1 MTLFK
6 QLALLIS
13 LFLLI
18 ILTTVLTLNFQ
29 SANTTVQEQLYE
41 DAKNTASSLSL
52 SLSTADGDESILAT
66 MINANFDSG
75 HYRSI
80 SLYSQKDEL
89 MYERKI
95 EQNLEDVPEFF
106 VKILDIEI
114 PTASAQVS
122 AGWSPIGILYVQSDS
137 SYAYR
142 HLYKILI
149 QLLVSFTV
157 LATIGLIILNVL
169 IHVML
174 KPLKKIQQ
182 QSEAILDNNFIL
194 QEEIPY
200 TIEFRDVVKGMNVMV
215 EKVEG
220 IFNAASEAT
229 KRNRELLYNDP
240 ITTLFNRKYMVL
252 KLPDILEIENREN
265 GGSLLF
271 LALSGAEVINSVLG
285 RQGTDELFLDFST
298 ELKYIALEYEDS
310 LVSRVN
316 GTEFTLVLPAC
327 TSDDC
332 QRIVESILRVFA
344 TILQK
349 YNITK
354 DENVDINIGV
364 YRYFQGSSVAE
375 VLTKADSALTLAKA
389 DTKANVHC
397 LEEIEAQMVL
407 GKEQWRNILH
417 KTLTQDSF
425 ILSFRDIITLNSS
438 ASHHKIMTF
447 FIEDSEFGRLEYG
460 KYIPFAL
467 TFNLVDDIYSNV
479 LKKLFLMKE
488 DELDSKVVAV
498 RLPTEFL
505 KQEHSILL
513 LEELFKSY
521 AHQKNFKLIFEVSDS
536 FALKNISLLETY
548 NTLFKT
554 YGYAFALNQ
563 FSAQSDEYSYLK
575 TLKPL
580 YIKADA
586 KFLIDQSSE
595 AMSSLRVI
603 TDSIGADIIA
613 SFVESKEQ
621 VIELTDKK
629 IDSFQGPYTS
639 ELTNG

>member
-13 LFLLI
+13 FFLLI
-18 ILTTVLTLNFQ
+18 ILSTVLILNFQ
-29 SANTTVQEQLYE
+29 SANSTVQEQLYE

-52 SLSTADGDESILAT
+52 SLGTANGDEATLST

-80 SLYSQKDEL
+80 SLYSQHDEL
-89 MYERKI
+89 MYERKT
-95 EQNLEDVPEFF
+95 EQNLEDVPELFI
-106 VKILDIEI
+106 KMLNIEI

-142 HLYKILI
+142 HLYKIFI
-149 QLLVSFTV
+149 RLLLSFV
-157 LATIGLIILNVL
+157 ILATIGLIVLNIL
-169 IHVML
+169 IHVIL

-271 LALSGAEVINSVLG
+271 LALSGAEIINSVLG
-285 RQGTDELFLDFST
+285 RQGTDKLFLDFST
-298 ELKYIALEYEDS
+298 ELKSIALAYEDS

-332 QRIVESILRVFA
+332 QSVVESILRIFSE
-344 TILQK
+344 ILEK
-349 YNITK
+349 NGMHK
-354 DENVDINIGV
+354 DEKVNINIGV
-364 YRYFQGSSVAE
+364 YRYFQGSNMTE

-389 DTKANVHC
+389 DTKANIHC
-397 LEEIEAQMVL
+397 LEEIEAQMAL
-407 GKEQWRNILH
+407 GKEQWRNILQE
-417 KTLTQDSF
+417 TLNQDNF
-425 ILSFRDIITLNSS
+425 VLNFRDVVALNGS
-438 ASHHKIMTF
+438 ANYHKIMTF
-447 FIEDSEFGRLEYG
+447 FIEDSELGRLEYG

-467 TFNLVDDIYSNV
+467 TFNMIDDIYSHV
-479 LKKLFLMKE
+479 LKKLFLMGE
-488 DELDSKVVAV
+488 DELNCAVVAV
-498 RLPTEFL
+498 RLSVEFL
-505 KQEHSILL
+505 KQNHSIVLL
-513 LEELFKSY
+513 KELFDTY
-521 AHQKNFKLIFEVSDS
+521 AKQKKFKLIFEVSDS
-536 FALKNISLLETY
+536 FALNNIILLERY
-548 NTLFKT
+548 NALFRE
-554 YGYAFALNQ
+554 YGYAFAINQ

-586 KFLIDQSSE
+586 KFLIAQSSE
-595 AMSSLRVI
+595 SMGSLRVI
-603 TDSIGADIIA
+603 TDAIGADIIA
-613 SFVESKEQ
+613 SFVETKEQ
-621 VIELTDKK
+621 VEELK
-629 IDSFQGPYTS
+629 IRNIDFFQGPFTS
-639 ELTNG
+639 EYTDA